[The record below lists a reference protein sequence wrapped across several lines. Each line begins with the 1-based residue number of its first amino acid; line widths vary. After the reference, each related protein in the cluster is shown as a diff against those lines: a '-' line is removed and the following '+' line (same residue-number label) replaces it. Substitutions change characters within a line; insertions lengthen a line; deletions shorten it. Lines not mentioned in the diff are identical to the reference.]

1 MNNSFDPHPMI
12 VHVFV
17 LAGCMGLAFCMG
29 VLWSSARQAT
39 HALDSARVIQEAAA
53 EKLASA
59 TDILLRI
66 DAQRAQQNQPKK
78 QSTVEP
84 DAGQVSSL

>member
-1 MNNSFDPHPMI
+1 MNSSDPHPMI
-12 VHVFV
+12 VLVFV

-29 VLWSSARQAT
+29 VLWTSARQAT
-39 HALDSARVIQEAAA
+39 HALDSARAAQEIAGQ
-53 EKLASA
+53 KLIEAN
-59 TDILLRI
+59 DILQRI
-66 DAQRAQQNQPKK
+66 EAQRRAQQAQQKK